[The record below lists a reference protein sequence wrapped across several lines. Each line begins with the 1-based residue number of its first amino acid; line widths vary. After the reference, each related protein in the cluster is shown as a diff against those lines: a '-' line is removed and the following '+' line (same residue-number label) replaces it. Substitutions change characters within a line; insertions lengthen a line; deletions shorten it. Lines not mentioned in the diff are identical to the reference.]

1 MSSDQII
8 SIGHIDRWADT
19 REEQFIC
26 GAKASQKPQ
35 SPELDG
41 FAVG

>member
-19 REEQFIC
+19 REEYLLDIIF
-26 GAKASQKPQ
+26 
-35 SPELDG
+35 EL
-41 FAVG
+41 AL